1 MTEKL
6 KPEYSFF
13 IIINKYIQMKETV
26 NYTTRVNPVKIEVLL
41 YRYVINILRNIHN
54 KKPSQDKT

>member
-1 MTEKL
+1 
-6 KPEYSFF
+6 
-13 IIINKYIQMKETV
+13 MKEPV

-54 KKPSQDKT
+54 KKTSQDKT